1 MTTARHREALKSYK
15 PTICLWSGPSRT
27 SPGCG
32 WPKALWVT
40 HPAGAAG
47 ALAQQMIGAPVQI
60 AGMDALRP
68 SRFADQ
74 PDDVLT
80 ARSLALYR
88 DIYATT

>member
-1 MTTARHREALKSYK
+1 
-15 PTICLWSGPSRT
+15 
-27 SPGCG
+27 
-32 WPKALWVT
+32 
-40 HPAGAAG
+40 
-47 ALAQQMIGAPVQI
+47 MIGAPVQI

>member
-1 MTTARHREALKSYK
+1 MAE
-15 PTICLWSGPSRT
+15 GPLGDAPRRRS
-27 SPGCG
+27 
-32 WPKALWVT
+32 
-40 HPAGAAG
+40 G

-60 AGMDALRP
+60 AGMGALRP

-88 DIYATT
+88 DIYTTT